1 MYGITQKKDDGMAM
15 VHFEISVHYLNEL
28 KETSN
33 GIPGHS
39 FLA

>member
-1 MYGITQKKDDGMAM
+1 MYGITQKKNDEMAM
-15 VHFEISVHYLNEL
+15 AHFEISVHDLSEL